1 MEALFGMLFTKDTCF
16 GAFLARDVLGDR
28 AAVWGLEDASVSEAE
43 LILKDKR
50 FRTRSGEGEQWMA
63 AQGFPWA

>member
-1 MEALFGMLFTKDTCF
+1 MAG
-16 GAFLARDVLGDR
+16 DVLGDR
-28 AAVWGLEDASVSEAE
+28 AAVWALEDASVSEAE

-63 AQGFPWA
+63 AQDFPWA

>member
-1 MEALFGMLFTKDTCF
+1 MGCFSPRTLVF